1 METTTIAKDQQ
12 TIVIGGLVRDN
23 ISINETKV
31 PLLGDIPFLGW
42 LFRFQSRA
50 IEKLSLLVF
59 LTPTL
64 VRDET
69 EMVELN
75 ARKSAELGTLQRE
88 NRIEEPTKLKQE
100 VFEKLERPNGT
111 PRPLPNTVNPSA
123 PIQPSIQPE

>member
-23 ISINETKV
+23 LILNERKV

-42 LFRFQSRA
+42 LFRFESRA
-50 IEKLSLLVF
+50 IQKLNLLVF

-64 VRDET
+64 VRDEIDV
-69 EMVELN
+69 VELN

-88 NRIEEPTKLKQE
+88 SRIEEPTRLKQD
-100 VFEKLERPNGT
+100 VLEKLERQNGT
-111 PRPLPNTVNPSA
+111 FRTLPNTVDPSA
-123 PIQPSIQPE
+123 PLQPPVRPE